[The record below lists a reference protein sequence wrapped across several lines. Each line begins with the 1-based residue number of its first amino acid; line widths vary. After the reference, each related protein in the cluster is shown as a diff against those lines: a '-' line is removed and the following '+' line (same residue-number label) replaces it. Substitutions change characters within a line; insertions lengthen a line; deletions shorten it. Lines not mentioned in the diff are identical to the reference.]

1 MASPASDM
9 SEGRKEGQALLSI
22 FPRIERVAL
31 PKDLRPDDDDN
42 DVGCVYTPGQT
53 LSSNSPA
60 ILARRAELG
69 ENVAAP
75 ISMQEGDSD
84 ARADD
89 ASIGSRTNS
98 ITSQANQTYPR
109 TASPL
114 VPLTRTRSRRGEA
127 LNHVDNISH
136 DVDNRHRGRGNRW
149 NLDADNGSSSRH
161 HSITNSHKEQED
173 ETAAGPKAGT
183 ANSDQASDHPTGS
196 SPTQSPAHSRAA
208 TPQLSRQ
215 TTADSTSSAGNEEAY
230 QEAKAGG
237 VPDWGDA
244 GGNVPGAFGGRGD
257 GW

>member
-1 MASPASDM
+1 M

-42 DVGCVYTPGQT
+42 DVECVYTPGQT
-53 LSSNSPA
+53 LFSNSPA

-75 ISMQEGDSD
+75 ISMQEDDSD

-98 ITSQANQTYPR
+98 VTSHANQTYPR

-127 LNHVDNISH
+127 LNHVDNISR
-136 DVDNRHRGRGNRW
+136 DVDNRHHGRGNRW

-161 HSITNSHKEQED
+161 HSITNSHKEPED
-173 ETAAGPKAGT
+173 ETAAGPKAAT